1 MVSSSSS
8 TVAPSSSTPAKAK
21 CVVRLQHLV
30 VEWPAAVDSSVS
42 SGTVTYAWL
51 KPRCTLQMCWETS
64 VVLGSSQQVSLDRC
78 AHCASR
84 QATKHDSLSCK
95 LTAHGR
101 RSKERRTVP
110 PACASVQHA
119 PGWWDCWSSN
129 LAQCCHSMQGYG
141 CTHLLRQLLLWL
153 SCWLGRCC
161 WGCRL
166 LLCLCRTATAQQQ
179 KRQHAVGRSPPLE
192 GVSETPSSRSSS
204 APSWT
209 HARLALQI
217 TAKPNVQAGQA
228 PMHLQHRLVLTE
240 SWLAAKLF
248 LLQ

>member
-1 MVSSSSS
+1 MVSSQSSTVAPSSS
-8 TVAPSSSTPAKAK
+8 TPAKAPSSSTPAKAK

-179 KRQHAVGRSPPLE
+179 KRQHAVGRSPPE
-192 GVSETPSSRSSS
+192 GRRQAQDHQV
-204 APSWT
+204 
-209 HARLALQI
+209 H
-217 TAKPNVQAGQA
+217 QAGQ
-228 PMHLQHRLVLTE
+228 MQDWRCRLQQNPTCKQDKPPCICNIG
-240 SWLAAKLF
+240 WF
-248 LLQ
+248 